1 MDVKLY
7 KGDIAKADALMALFD
22 GCPTVK
28 HFQISEIVLEQLQKE
43 RILTVLENY
52 GYISIPNELCIKA
65 TDITALYRSNGGL
78 KAIYDAQQREC
89 KMQEWKYSNMKWTN
103 IRSWIAIAVS
113 VVSTIVAIISLFY

>member
-1 MDVKLY
+1 M
-7 KGDIAKADALMALFD
+7 
-22 GCPTVK
+22 
-28 HFQISEIVLEQLQKE
+28 
-43 RILTVLENY
+43 
-52 GYISIPNELCIKA
+52 CIKA